1 MMQGM
6 STSSQTPKT
15 NVDSARQERLR
26 LARLDGD
33 MLAEYQIS
41 RLNKMLAEVLP
52 QNEFYKQKLGK
63 VDTSIHSLD
72 ELASLPFTFK
82 DELVANDEH
91 RDMVANL
98 TYPLDHYVRYHRT
111 SGTRGRPLVVL
122 DTIDDWRWWVETWQ
136 YVLDAAD
143 IKAGDRCVMA
153 FSFGPFIGFWSA
165 FDAVMARGG
174 LTVPTGGM
182 NTLAR
187 VELIRSLRATA
198 IFCTPSYAL
207 HMAEVALENP
217 MNGPKLNAMTQRSP
231 ALISAASST
240 YCHVSTH
247 HRQSSTVSNTTSGR
261 PRVPD
266 VR

>member
-6 STSSQTPKT
+6 STSAQTLKT
-15 NVDSARQERLR
+15 NLDSARQERLR

-33 MLAEYQIS
+33 MLAAYQID

-52 QNEFYKQKLGK
+52 HNEFYKQKLGET
-63 VDTSIHSLD
+63 DTAIHSLD

-122 DTIDDWRWWVETWQ
+122 DTVDDWRWWVETWQ

-174 LTVPTGGM
+174 LAVPTGGM

-207 HMAEVALENP
+207 HMAEVARENQLDVA
-217 MNGPKLNAMTQRSP
+217 GL
-231 ALISAASST
+231 
-240 YCHVSTH
+240 
-247 HRQSSTVSNTTSGR
+247 
-261 PRVPD
+261 D
-266 VR
+266 VRHIIVSGEPGGSVPATRSRIEKYWNAKLIDHAGAPTR